1 MRSIFSMVG
10 LLVVVLLIAGMVR
23 KQLPAVAPAPASSSS
38 VAAGAQ
44 GAVNVR
50 DAQRQMEQAL
60 KAAQQNQQRELDKQS
75 E

>member
-23 KQLPAVAPAPASSSS
+23 KQLTAVAPAPASSSS
-38 VAAGAQ
+38 AAAGAQ